1 MSDTSMMMGK
11 PMKVTSESF
20 HERLNMKKITPVA
33 FTMLRRKMLM
43 FWETRSLTMVVSD
56 VRREM
61 TSPKRTKGWGRGEW
75 GHVTEADRHLSMSR
89 VPSRRLY
96 SSFLADGAPHPTQS
110 LDGVCRAAWKK
121 MASVGDVKQSRGA
134 QIAACAKYMKP
145 V

>member
-1 MSDTSMMMGK
+1 
-11 PMKVTSESF
+11 MKVTSESF

-61 TSPKRTKGWGRGEW
+61 TSPKRMKGWGRGEQ
-75 GHVTEADRHLSMSR
+75 GHVTVAGRHLSVFR

-96 SSFLADGAPHPTQS
+96 SSLLADGAPHPT
-110 LDGVCRAAWKK
+110 
-121 MASVGDVKQSRGA
+121 
-134 QIAACAKYMKP
+134 
-145 V
+145 